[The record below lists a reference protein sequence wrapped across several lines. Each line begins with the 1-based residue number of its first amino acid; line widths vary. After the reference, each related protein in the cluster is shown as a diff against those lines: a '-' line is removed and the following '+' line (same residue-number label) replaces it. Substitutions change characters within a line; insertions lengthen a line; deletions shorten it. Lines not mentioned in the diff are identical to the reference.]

1 MSTAVD
7 TGTTRPTGTTLPA
20 GTWTVD
26 PVHSQV
32 AFAVGYHVGTFRGSF
47 APIDAKLEVG
57 DDGKAKLTGTVAVS
71 GVRVQDENLAG
82 HLQAPDFFDA
92 ERAPEISFVSSAIRR
107 HGDELEIEGELTI
120 RGTGVPV
127 TARGRIG
134 EQKQYMERPY
144 LGLELEATVDRGRF
158 GLNWNN
164 PLPNGEQAL
173 ANDVT
178 ITAELYLTRA

>member
-7 TGTTRPTGTTLPA
+7 THKTLPTGI
-20 GTWTVD
+20 WTVD

-32 AFAVGYHVGTFRGSF
+32 SFAVGYHVGTFRGSF
-47 APIDAKLEVG
+47 APIEARLEVG
-57 DDGKAKLTGTVAVS
+57 DDGSAKLTGSVAVG

-82 HLQAPDFFDA
+82 HLQSPDFFDA
-92 ERAPEISFVSSAIRR
+92 ERAPEISFVSSGIRPD
-107 HGDELEIEGELTI
+107 GDELEIDGELTI
-120 RGTGVPV
+120 RAVTVPV

-144 LGLELEATVDRGRF
+144 FGLELEATIDRTRF

-164 PLPNGEQAL
+164 PLPSGEQAL
-173 ANDVT
+173 ANEVA